1 MARTV
6 SPRERWTAYGQ
17 RAAAIAIIILLWHW
31 FASTS
36 GGAAGLPTPVRLVE
50 TAAAMLV
57 TADFWAAVGSTMTS
71 ALIGFGLS
79 VIIGVPLGL
88 VIGSVRPIEKS
99 TTFLIDF
106 GRTLPGVAILPI
118 VLLLYGSTRQMVLV
132 LVIFSALWPILV
144 QSMYADQQLS
154 PQIRQVAKSYR
165 LTMSDRIRS
174 VYIPS
179 SMPFIMTGLRISATI
194 SLLISISSEFL
205 GGANGLGQR
214 LYSMLI
220 INDNDRLFVY
230 VFTAALLGVLLNVI
244 LSAAQRRIL
253 WWHPSERVTR

>member
-6 SPRERWTAYGQ
+6 TSKERWTAYGQ
-17 RAAAIAIIILLWHW
+17 RAISFAVFILIWHW
-31 FASTS
+31 FASTV
-36 GGAAGLPTPVRLVE
+36 GAASGVPTPVKLVQ
-50 TAAAMLV
+50 TAASMVV
-57 TADFWAAVGSTMTS
+57 TADYWAAIGSTLTS
-71 ALIGFGLS
+71 ALIGFALS
-79 VIIGVPLGL
+79 VVIGVPLGL

-144 QSMYADQQLS
+144 QSMYAAQQLS
-154 PQIRQVAKSYR
+154 PQVRQVAKSYR
-165 LTMSDRIRS
+165 LTMGDRIRS

-214 LYSMLI
+214 LANMLI

-244 LSAAQRRIL
+244 LTAAQRRIL
-253 WWHPSERVTR
+253 WWHPSERGKR